1 MATICIAFSFFVAE
15 LAVGF
20 YTRSLVLVAD
30 AFHYLSDL
38 IGIIVALVAL
48 LIQERPEPA
57 PQDYT
62 YGWQRATLLGAFFNG
77 VFLVALSVSI
87 LVQAVE
93 RFIDLTR
100 ESPLIKHACMA

>member
-1 MATICIAFSFFVAE
+1 MST
-15 LAVGF
+15 
-20 YTRSLVLVAD
+20 TNPNRN
-30 AFHYLSDL
+30 
-38 IGIIVALVAL
+38 
-48 LIQERPEPA
+48 IQLRQVQIQKRPEPA
-57 PQDYT
+57 PQEYT